1 MLASA
6 LLRRARRSLTQ
17 RLNRVVP
24 TRGINIGG
32 GSWLRLGWYNLDSL
46 HSADDRSVL
55 DANTRLSFSDASIDW
70 VFSSHF
76 FEHVTDDTANNLFR
90 ESHRVLRPGGV
101 FRIAVPDFERVIDR
115 YLAGDHAFFD
125 GGDIDA
131 SVRYDNWRDH
141 NVAVTLENKLS
152 FLFCSYGNKDPKG
165 RWPAWKFDPSYY
177 CGPVVADESRIRE
190 LAVARDVGGLS
201 RYLLGLAPKDAYDY
215 GHINWW
221 TETKFRELLGN
232 AGFQSVARSQYRRS
246 RTRELR
252 GPAFDNRPS
261 WTLYIEAIK

>member
-1 MLASA
+1 MIATA
-6 LLRRARRSLTQ
+6 LLRRTRRSLTQ
-17 RLNRVVP
+17 RLNRVLP

-32 GSWLRLGWYNLDSL
+32 GSWLRLGWYNLDQL
-46 HSADDRSVL
+46 HSVDDRSVL
-55 DANTRLSFSDASIDW
+55 DARTRLPFSDESIAL

-76 FEHVTDDTANNLFR
+76 FEHVTDETAENLFR
-90 ESHRVLRPGGV
+90 ETRRVLRPGGI
-101 FRIAVPDFERVIDR
+101 FRIAVPDFELVIER

-131 SVRYDNWRDH
+131 AVRYENWRGH
-141 NVAVTLENKLS
+141 NVPVTLENKLS
-152 FLFCSYGNKDPKG
+152 FLFCSYGNKDPHG

-177 CGPVVADESRIRE
+177 CGPVAADPSRIRAF
-190 LAVARDVGGLS
+190 AVARDVGGLS
-201 RYLLGLAPKDAYDY
+201 RYLLALAPKDAYDY

-221 TETKFRELLGN
+221 TETRFRELLGA
-232 AGFQSVARSQYRRS
+232 AGVHTITRSRYRRS

-252 GPAFDNRPS
+252 GPAFDNRPG